1 MKDLEKVLY
10 NQINNDNKEG
20 YMNYISSFYT
30 LSYSSHHLNERK
42 SALLGFISFVKVIK
56 KINDEKSEHNNEQQ
70 NSNQNKIFHIDII
83 NKLTE
88 KLYQILKE
96 RNDEIVYFAALCL
109 YNIMVSFNSY
119 VLNNLKFFLDSLLI
133 IVTKTGQKIL
143 SISNDLENALK
154 SIIINHSF
162 KKFEDYFN

>member
-70 NSNQNKIFHIDII
+70 NSN
-83 NKLTE
+83 
-88 KLYQILKE
+88 
-96 RNDEIVYFAALCL
+96 
-109 YNIMVSFNSY
+109 
-119 VLNNLKFFLDSLLI
+119 
-133 IVTKTGQKIL
+133 
-143 SISNDLENALK
+143 
-154 SIIINHSF
+154 
-162 KKFEDYFN
+162 